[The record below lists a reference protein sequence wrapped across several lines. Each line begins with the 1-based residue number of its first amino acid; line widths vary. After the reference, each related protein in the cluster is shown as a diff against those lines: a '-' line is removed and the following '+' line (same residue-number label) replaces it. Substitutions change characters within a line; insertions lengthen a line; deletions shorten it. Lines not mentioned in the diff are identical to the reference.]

1 MKKMLL
7 IHNAKFNQV
16 SCILSGKPIY
26 NHVFI
31 IVTT

>member
-1 MKKMLL
+1 MLL

-26 NHVFI
+26 NYVFI

>member
-7 IHNAKFNQV
+7 IHAKFNQV
-16 SCILSGKPIY
+16 SCILSDKPIY